1 MQEITDKQLIG
12 EIRKLRQI
20 KLSQPRVFSIK
31 KDILGKESG
40 FTFFPNFFVKS
51 AFVPAIAI
59 FMIVGLVGVSQNALP
74 GDFLYSVKKMTE
86 NGQSIFVSDVNRPVF
101 ELKLA
106 SARLNDMTYAPAEN
120 LGPTINEFQTNMK
133 EAAKKLSAV
142 DATTSDPVL
151 IKKIVAAAK
160 KVEADK
166 QKVESMGVVVGNEAT
181 AELNNALKLMA
192 ENLIIEIGSR
202 SLNEEKALV
211 LSQMKELV
219 EKGQYAESLELYFV
233 GEIQ

>member
-1 MQEITDKQLIG
+1 MPEITDKQLIG

-20 KLSQPRVFSIK
+20 KPSQSWVSSVKR
-31 KDILGKESG
+31 DILGEDRG
-40 FTFFPNFFVKS
+40 FTFFPNVFLRS

-74 GDFLYSVKKMTE
+74 GDFLYPVKKMTE
-86 NGQSIFVSDVNRPVF
+86 NGQSIFVSDVNMPVF

-106 SARLNDMTYAPAEN
+106 SARLNDMTYAPAGN
-120 LGPTINEFQTNMK
+120 LGPTINEFQANVMD
-133 EAAKKLSAV
+133 AAKKLSNI
-142 DATTSDPVL
+142 DASTSDPVL

-181 AELNNALKLMA
+181 TELKNALKIMA
-192 ENLIIEIGSR
+192 DNLIVDLESR
-202 SLNEEKALV
+202 SLNEGKALV
-211 LSQMKELV
+211 LSQMKELI
-219 EKGQYAESLELYFV
+219 EKGQYAESLELYLSN
-233 GEIQ
+233 Q